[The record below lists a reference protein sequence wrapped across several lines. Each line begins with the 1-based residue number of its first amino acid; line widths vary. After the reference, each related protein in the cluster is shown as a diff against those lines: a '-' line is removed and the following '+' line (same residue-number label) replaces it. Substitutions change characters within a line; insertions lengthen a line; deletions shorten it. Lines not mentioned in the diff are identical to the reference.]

1 MEKLKF
7 GDFLITI
14 IDVKKLFCKTI
25 ILIAILIF
33 IIGSL
38 SAAASSGDISVNF
51 DGTFLKFDQNPIIV
65 NSRTMVPLRTVFE
78 AYGAEVSWDE
88 GTEIITSKLDDI
100 EIILQIDNNEMFRNG
115 KVIHLDAA
123 PMIEGDRTLVPVRAI
138 SESFGSEV
146 TWDDINR
153 IVCIR
158 NLPESNKVMNGT
170 IISDEY
176 RYENYDGQ
184 YNGVSIFNKNGTD
197 YFGMELL
204 GISKKSGEKYAE
216 MLNGMAEDLPDV
228 RVFCGVVP
236 TAAEFYAPFGFRTN
250 YLSAISHIYNNL
262 DSNVTPINIE
272 NAMMSNADKYIY
284 FKTDHHWTHLGSYFA
299 YREFCSVSGNMA
311 SELDQ
316 FEKRT
321 INNYLGSWG
330 KVTVDTDG
338 YNMLDSSRDIIE
350 FYMPKVEF
358 EGQSYSEMEMD
369 KPTKNMQLI
378 NPAFGNYAIFLEG
391 DNPLEYYH
399 TNVDNGKSICII
411 KESFGNAFSTWLLNN
426 YENVYIVDYRIFNNN
441 GENYNTFTVKEF
453 YDMYNFDDLL
463 VLSYPYTIQQEDL
476 RQMLGQTWRLDYV
489 EYSSYSNDNGSND
502 NDVPLPTLVPDVID
516 TGLE

>member
-1 MEKLKF
+1 
-7 GDFLITI
+7 
-14 IDVKKLFCKTI
+14 
-25 ILIAILIF
+25 
-33 IIGSL
+33 
-38 SAAASSGDISVNF
+38 
-51 DGTFLKFDQNPIIV
+51 
-65 NSRTMVPLRTVFE
+65 
-78 AYGAEVSWDE
+78 
-88 GTEIITSKLDDI
+88 
-100 EIILQIDNNEMFRNG
+100 
-115 KVIHLDAA
+115 
-123 PMIEGDRTLVPVRAI
+123 
-138 SESFGSEV
+138 
-146 TWDDINR
+146 
-153 IVCIR
+153 
-158 NLPESNKVMNGT
+158 
-170 IISDEY
+170 
-176 RYENYDGQ
+176 
-184 YNGVSIFNKNGTD
+184 
-197 YFGMELL
+197 
-204 GISKKSGEKYAE
+204 
-216 MLNGMAEDLPDV
+216 
-228 RVFCGVVP
+228 
-236 TAAEFYAPFGFRTN
+236 
-250 YLSAISHIYNNL
+250 
-262 DSNVTPINIE
+262 
-272 NAMMSNADKYIY
+272 
-284 FKTDHHWTHLGSYFA
+284 
-299 YREFCSVSGNMA
+299 MA
-311 SELDQ
+311 SELDE

-476 RQMLGQTWRLDYV
+476 RQMLGQTWEIRLRRIFF
-489 EYSSYSNDNGSND
+489 
-502 NDVPLPTLVPDVID
+502 LQ
-516 TGLE
+516 